1 MASENLN
8 SLLVEYEQ
16 KRIKAEFDLE
26 KRKKELYKK
35 YPRLEEIEDQ
45 ISQIAITQTKEFLNY
60 QLKRE
65 KINKDKND
73 IIKELENKI
82 KKLKEEKENI
92 LKEANIQESYLKPI
106 YECPICKDTGYIRNN
121 TSETTMCKCLKQKL
135 IDISYN
141 KSNLVNLQN
150 QNFEKFDDKI
160 FSDEINIDKYKFKIS
175 PRKNINNIRK
185 ASEKFINNFD
195 DINTKNLLFSGNT
208 GLGKSYMSNCIA
220 NELLKRGKTV
230 LYQTAPVLLEKIIDN
245 KFSKYK
251 TREMTEFNDRTLDVD
266 LLIIDDLGTE
276 CLNSMKLSELFTI
289 LNTRLLN
296 LNNRS
301 TKTIISTN
309 LNIEQIFNIYEERIG
324 SRIAGYYD
332 IYHFFG
338 DDLRFKIK

>member
-45 ISQIAITQTKEFLNY
+45 ISQIAITQTKEILNY

-121 TSETTMCKCLKQKL
+121 TSETTMCKCLRQKL

-332 IYHFFG
+332 IYNFFG

>member
-45 ISQIAITQTKEFLNY
+45 ISQIAITQTKEILNY